1 MKYFPLVADLISR
14 HTPLS
19 VRDTHGAALGE
30 PSARRFGPRWC
41 LAGILAL
48 TALIYLRC
56 LGNAFIYDD
65 LWMIRLNPYLT
76 RWSFLWHSMT
86 RDSWWFKDP
95 NHLPQSSYYR
105 PLPNVW
111 SGLNYQLFGFHPAG
125 WHAAMIALHLLM
137 VWLVYRTV
145 LLLVSEES
153 TALIAAL
160 LFAVLPIHAEA
171 VVSASAVSQL
181 LCAIFTL
188 AAFYF
193 FASRAAAPRR
203 NWTLALL
210 FAGCALLSHES
221 AIVFPGLIAI
231 YVFLLEAPAAIPPKP
246 DNSISPDPSPLP
258 SEELSAQPSAA
269 SSDAA
274 SSSPS
279 VVASDAARSQ
289 PAVVSSDAVSSEP
302 ATVSSGAVTPEP
314 SAASSDAA
322 SSSPSVVVSEAVS
335 ADPFVVSNQRVANE
349 LILSRIKRAAIAI
362 TPFVVETI
370 LYFGV
375 RVLVLGSLAYRNG
388 QQIYASPRV
397 FLLTI
402 PWDLLN
408 YAELLLMPW
417 RTGVA
422 HNVSYVPIST
432 APQFWLVV
440 IGFALLAAGL
450 TLAPAGKRALYWFC
464 ALWFLLTLMPEFNLI
479 FGFPFSF
486 VQDRCLYLPSFA
498 WCLFVADVVVT
509 IAAVGGLLRR
519 AAFVATTAIAA
530 AYAIVLFQVQTDWHD
545 DLTFFRNCALRT
557 PQAPLV
563 HRGLGIALIE
573 RNHLP
578 EAVHELT
585 LAFQLDPRDSDALFD
600 RGVVEAHLGD
610 YPDAVRDMQRAIELQ
625 PRRPARAYVTL
636 ANYADAAGRT
646 NLSEAALRV
655 SASLAGG
662 AKLAQLT
669 RAQIAL
675 RHGDNQSAN
684 RILEDLSHKYPDDA
698 EVWSDLGSVR
708 VASKDYPGALAAYRR
723 LAVLAPDFSAAYFL
737 TAQVLHSMG
746 RDQEALANCRIALK
760 LNPGDPATTALIAQI
775 QPRKS

>member
-1 MKYFPLVADLISR
+1 M
-14 HTPLS
+14 TP
-19 VRDTHGAALGE
+19 
-30 PSARRFGPRWC
+30 
-41 LAGILAL
+41 
-48 TALIYLRC
+48 
-56 LGNAFIYDD
+56 
-65 LWMIRLNPYLT
+65 
-76 RWSFLWHSMT
+76 FL
-86 RDSWWFKDP
+86 
-95 NHLPQSSYYR
+95 
-105 PLPNVW
+105 
-111 SGLNYQLFGFHPAG
+111 
-125 WHAAMIALHLLM
+125 
-137 VWLVYRTV
+137 
-145 LLLVSEES
+145 
-153 TALIAAL
+153 
-160 LFAVLPIHAEA
+160 
-171 VVSASAVSQL
+171 
-181 LCAIFTL
+181 
-188 AAFYF
+188 
-193 FASRAAAPRR
+193 
-203 NWTLALL
+203 
-210 FAGCALLSHES
+210 
-221 AIVFPGLIAI
+221 
-231 YVFLLEAPAAIPPKP
+231 
-246 DNSISPDPSPLP
+246 
-258 SEELSAQPSAA
+258 
-269 SSDAA
+269 
-274 SSSPS
+274 
-279 VVASDAARSQ
+279 VVA
-289 PAVVSSDAVSSEP
+289 
-302 ATVSSGAVTPEP
+302 
-314 SAASSDAA
+314 
-322 SSSPSVVVSEAVS
+322 
-335 ADPFVVSNQRVANE
+335 
-349 LILSRIKRAAIAI
+349 
-362 TPFVVETI
+362 I
-370 LYFGV
+370 LYLGL

-408 YAELLLMPW
+408 YAELLVMPW
-417 RTGVA
+417 RAGVA

-573 RNHLP
+573 RNRLP